1 MAEMLGYEVDKHKF
15 GIQISTADVRDGGLS
30 GSTLREA
37 ISWGKNDKNMEDV
50 MIWGEASVFFP
61 LLIGY
66 VSNKMKNNKRKSLG
80 LNNVF

>member
-66 VSNKMKNNKRKSLG
+66 VSNKMKNEERKGRSL
-80 LNNVF
+80 NDVF